1 MTPDRLREIIAGG
14 ESLDV
19 EFKGERRGQVSDRDL
34 VEAIVCLSNRPGD
47 QPGYLLIGVEDD
59 GSTTGARTRDPLQLQ
74 GLVAS
79 RTRPSVSCRVQP
91 VPIDGTQIL
100 VVEVSPSLTPVGTSD
115 GTYLRR

>member
-19 EFKGERRGQVSDRDL
+19 EFKGERRGQISDRDL

-47 QPGYLLIGVEDD
+47 RAGYLCIGVDD
-59 GSTTGARTRDPLQLQ
+59 GSITGARARDPLQLQ

-79 RTRPSVSCRVQP
+79 RTRPSVSCRVQSVP
-91 VPIDGTQIL
+91 VDGTQVI
-100 VVEVSPSLTPVGTSD
+100 VVEVSP
-115 GTYLRR
+115 